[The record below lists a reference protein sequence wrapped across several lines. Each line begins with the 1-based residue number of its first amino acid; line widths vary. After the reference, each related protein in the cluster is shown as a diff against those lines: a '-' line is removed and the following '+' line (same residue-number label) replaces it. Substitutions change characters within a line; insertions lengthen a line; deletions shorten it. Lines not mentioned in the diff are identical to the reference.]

1 MDLNTLPKFTYCNGT
16 ELSAKLC
23 YFYKQSKNMKFMLV
37 RKHEGGR
44 KEVKRIL
51 VLVGK
56 IYDIIVR
63 DGCCNFVRCWYDTYR
78 HKTINDAPIC
88 LLKDSIQ
95 VLRKFL
101 NVRLDN
107 RCGNMLIIGKYG
119 VLKPLML
126 VWKKGSMQG
135 FPRDVIR
142 YLSQWL

>member
-1 MDLNTLPKFTYCNGT
+1 MHLTSLPKFTYCNGT
-16 ELSAKLC
+16 ELTAKLC
-23 YFYKQSKNMKFMLV
+23 YFYKHAQKTIVIRPSK
-37 RKHEGGR
+37 RDGGR
-44 KEVKRIL
+44 REVKRIL

-56 IYDIIVR
+56 IYDILVR
-63 DGCCNFVRCWYDTYR
+63 DGYCKFVCCWYNRYR
-78 HKTINDAPIC
+78 HKTINDVPEC
-88 LLKDSIQ
+88 SLKDSIQ
-95 VLRKFL
+95 VLRNFL